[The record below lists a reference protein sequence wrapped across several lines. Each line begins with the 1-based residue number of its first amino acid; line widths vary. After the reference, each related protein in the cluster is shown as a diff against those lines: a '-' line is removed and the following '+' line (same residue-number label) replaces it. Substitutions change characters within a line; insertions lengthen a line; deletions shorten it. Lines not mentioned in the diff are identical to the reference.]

1 MRLLFYL
8 RAAGEESI
16 RLQSCRCCCLA
27 ARGYM
32 VAACPDH
39 KLIGLKLLSCSS
51 CVQIQ
56 AYAACITDL
65 ETIWVSRDM
74 L

>member
-1 MRLLFYL
+1 MRLFFCL

-16 RLQSCRCCCLA
+16 RLQSCCCCCLA

-32 VAACPDH
+32 SAACPDH

>member
-16 RLQSCRCCCLA
+16 RLQSCCCCCLA

-39 KLIGLKLLSCSS
+39 KLIGLKRLSCSS

>member
-8 RAAGEESI
+8 REAGEEST

>member
-39 KLIGLKLLSCSS
+39 KLKLLSCSS